1 MKSFIAFLKKE
12 VFECIRSGEL
22 TFFCILFL
30 IFGIMNPAIAKL
42 TPWMLETLSDSLAEQ
57 GMMVTEVTVNALT
70 SWTQFF
76 KNIPIA
82 LIVFVFLYSGIF
94 TKEYETNTL
103 ILILTKG
110 LSRYK
115 VVFAK
120 FFVMFTMWTIGYL
133 LCFAVT
139 YGYNA
144 FFWDNSI
151 AVGLLPA
158 MVHWWLFGVWIIG
171 LIVLFS
177 VLVKSYTGVLLGTGG
192 SVLGVYLI
200 SFFPKAW
207 KYTPTTLMESA
218 SLLIGTKSIEDY
230 GIAVLITILLVVICL
245 IVSITVMNRKQ
256 LLYLDFQVILLYYF
270 LMIIYFN
277 WHRWKKYVI

>member
-12 VFECIRSGEL
+12 IFECIRSGKL

-76 KNIPIA
+76 KNIPIV

-144 FFWDNSI
+144 FFGI
-151 AVGLLPA
+151 
-158 MVHWWLFGVWIIG
+158 
-171 LIVLFS
+171 
-177 VLVKSYTGVLLGTGG
+177 TVLLLDYCLLWCIGG
-192 SVLGVYLI
+192 CLG
-200 SFFPKAW
+200 
-207 KYTPTTLMESA
+207 
-218 SLLIGTKSIEDY
+218 Y
-230 GIAVLITILLVVICL
+230 G
-245 IVSITVMNRKQ
+245 
-256 LLYLDFQVILLYYF
+256 
-270 LMIIYFN
+270 
-277 WHRWKKYVI
+277 

>member
-76 KNIPIA
+76 KNIPI
-82 LIVFVFLYSGIF
+82 
-94 TKEYETNTL
+94 
-103 ILILTKG
+103 
-110 LSRYK
+110 
-115 VVFAK
+115 
-120 FFVMFTMWTIGYL
+120 
-133 LCFAVT
+133 
-139 YGYNA
+139 
-144 FFWDNSI
+144 
-151 AVGLLPA
+151 
-158 MVHWWLFGVWIIG
+158 
-171 LIVLFS
+171 
-177 VLVKSYTGVLLGTGG
+177 
-192 SVLGVYLI
+192 
-200 SFFPKAW
+200 
-207 KYTPTTLMESA
+207 
-218 SLLIGTKSIEDY
+218 
-230 GIAVLITILLVVICL
+230 
-245 IVSITVMNRKQ
+245 
-256 LLYLDFQVILLYYF
+256 QVILLYYF

>member
-151 AVGLLPA
+151 AVGLQK
-158 MVHWWLFGVWIIG
+158 M
-171 LIVLFS
+171 
-177 VLVKSYTGVLLGTGG
+177 
-192 SVLGVYLI
+192 
-200 SFFPKAW
+200 
-207 KYTPTTLMESA
+207 LM
-218 SLLIGTKSIEDY
+218 K
-230 GIAVLITILLVVICL
+230 
-245 IVSITVMNRKQ
+245 M
-256 LLYLDFQVILLYYF
+256 
-270 LMIIYFN
+270 
-277 WHRWKKYVI
+277 

>member
-12 VFECIRSGEL
+12 IFECIRSGEL

-42 TPWMLETLSDSLAEQ
+42 TPWMLETLSDSLAEQGMMVTEVTVNALTSWMLETLSDSLAEQ

-256 LLYLDFQVILLYYF
+256 L
-270 LMIIYFN
+270 
-277 WHRWKKYVI
+277 

>member
-1 MKSFIAFLKKE
+1 ME
-12 VFECIRSGEL
+12 
-22 TFFCILFL
+22 
-30 IFGIMNPAIAKL
+30 M
-42 TPWMLETLSDSLAEQ
+42 LSDSMSESGLI
-57 GMMVTEVTVNALT
+57 VTNIQVTALT

-82 LIVFVFLYSGIF
+82 LIAFVLIFSDIF
-94 TKEYETNTL
+94 TKEYKSGTL
-103 ILILTKG
+103 LLVLTKG

-115 VVFAK
+115 VVLAK
-120 FFVMFTMWTIGYL
+120 TVLLLSIWTVGYGICFTI
-133 LCFAVT
+133 T
-139 YGYNA
+139 YGYNEY
-144 FFWDNSI
+144 FWDNSI

-256 LLYLDFQVILLYYF
+256 L
-270 LMIIYFN
+270 
-277 WHRWKKYVI
+277 